1 MNRSYRNH
9 SPGVSV
15 IMPVYNGARTLMESV
30 DSVLQQTYH
39 DLELIICDDAST
51 DETGDI
57 LNKITDDR
65 VHVICNSNN
74 LGQGLSKD
82 RAINLARGIWIA
94 VIDADDTWMPYR
106 LETFLKLEDVNEDN
120 IIFDDIMEC
129 HDTPSGM
136 IPWRVIHGKYA
147 FDGNG
152 VEAAKVA
159 IDKFLVS
166 KRLLI
171 KPLLPLNHIKQYNIH
186 HTDCRFGEDVEFFI
200 MLLSHGIQLLYIPKP
215 MYNYRITPGSMTGST
230 ERSRMMRE
238 VLENSINLFNHA
250 PAVQAALHK
259 KIAMVGRDEKYLPFI
274 WALKK
279 NEFIKALRLV
289 CQSPWIVAEFFRRI
303 GHSMEY
309 QVHRIWHGG
318 RSRGFR

>member
-1 MNRSYRNH
+1 MIKSYQNH

-57 LNKITDDR
+57 LNKIRDDR
-65 VHVICNSNN
+65 VHVIYNLNN

-82 RAINLARGIWIA
+82 RAINLARSIWIA
-94 VIDADDTWMPYR
+94 VIDADDTWMPNR
-106 LETFLKLEDVNEDN
+106 LETFLNLADGNEDN

-129 HDTPSGM
+129 HDTSSGM

-152 VEAAKVA
+152 IEAAKVV
-159 IDKFLVS
+159 IDKFLIS
-166 KRLLI
+166 ERLLI
-171 KPLLPLNHIKQYNIH
+171 KPLLPLSYIKQYNVH
-186 HTDCRFGEDVEFFI
+186 HSGRKFGEDAEFFI
-200 MLLSHGIQLLYIPKP
+200 MLLSHGLQLLYIPKA
-215 MYNYRITPGSMTGST
+215 MYYYRITPGSMTGST
-230 ERSRMMRE
+230 ERSGMMRE

-250 PAVQAALHK
+250 PAVQAALRK
-259 KIAMVGRDEKYLPFI
+259 KIVMVTRDERYLPVI

-279 NEFIKALRLV
+279 NEFVKALRLV
-289 CQSPWIVAEFFRRI
+289 CQSPWIVAEFFRRL
-303 GHSMEY
+303 GHSLAY

-318 RSRGFR
+318 RSRGLQ